1 MNNKIL
7 YSLCIGLFL
16 TFHLNAQNQI
26 ESKKDL
32 DSLQYLIKNSEEEAT
47 INETLK
53 IVTFYGRSQN
63 RNLDSSRYYANRVH
77 KLSLKYNKEQEALE
91 ARILLEVINM
101 LEGKIDSAI
110 PKLKTYLDL
119 AEEKE
124 YEKAIYRAVKGLR
137 SAYDRKSEF
146 RKVLIYL
153 KKEYELSIKLK
164 KPVDIQV
171 QTVLD
176 QVNMLFELGEFEKAL
191 VLLNNINPQ
200 VSDSSISDNVKGSYF
215 SAFGHLKW
223 SLGQYEEAI
232 EFHKKAYTLRK
243 NSNSRS
249 IATSLSNI
257 AANYYELKNYKQAR
271 DYYFKA
277 IDVFIDVFKEKSPNY
292 LRYVIFD
299 YYGVADC
306 STKLG
311 DYDLAIEYY
320 QKAVEIGKKME
331 DLEET
336 GNVQK
341 KIGFLQLQLN
351 KPLVANKSLNEA
363 KVNLLEAIKVNKVN
377 KNRVKIRNAYH
388 GLYQIDTTFQ
398 EYKSAF
404 KNYSNFIIYRDSLNK
419 ENELKAIEE
428 LESAYE
434 ISEKDKE
441 ITLLKSEAEVQELK
455 NERRKSY
462 FIGLLIGIGLL
473 SISLF
478 TLYRGSKQKQKINK
492 ALKAKYEENK
502 LLMKEIHHR
511 VKNNLQI
518 ILSLL
523 NAQANS
529 VNSDEKLKMA
539 LKESQSKIKSMAI
552 IHQNLYKSNTLAKV
566 KVNQY
571 FQELLGQVKKTFD
584 TTESSIHFKTEVE
597 NKEINLSLAVPLGLI
612 INELVTNSYK
622 YAFKNNIGSNKIMI
636 QFEGTD
642 KPDIY
647 KLRIQD
653 NGIGL
658 PEDFDID
665 KLKSFGMQL
674 VKGLVDQLHGTIEIS
689 REKGTNYEIYVE
701 EPKAA

>member
-16 TFHLNAQNQI
+16 TFHLNAQKQI
-26 ESKKDL
+26 KSKRDL
-32 DSLQYLIKNSEEEAT
+32 DSLQHIIKNSEEEAT

-53 IVTFYGRSQN
+53 IVTFYGRNPN
-63 RNLDSSRYYANRVH
+63 RNLDSSRYYANRAL
-77 KLSLKYNKEQEALE
+77 KLSLKYNKEQEELE

-110 PKLKTYLDL
+110 PELKMYLDL

-124 YEKAIYRAVKGLR
+124 YEKAIYRAVKGLS
-137 SAYDRKSEF
+137 SAYDRKGKF
-146 RKVLIYL
+146 RKVLIYS
-153 KKEYELSIKLK
+153 KKEYELAAKLK

-171 QTVLD
+171 QMVLD
-176 QVNMLFELGEFEKAL
+176 HVNTLFELGEFEEAL
-191 VLLNNINPQ
+191 VLLNNINSQ
-200 VSDSSISDNVKGSYF
+200 ISDSSISDKVKGSYF
-215 SAFGHLKW
+215 AAFGHLKW

-232 EFHKKAYTLRK
+232 EFHKKAYTLGK
-243 NSNSRS
+243 NSNSKNN
-249 IATSLSNI
+249 ATSLSNI
-257 AANYYELKNYKQAR
+257 AANYYELKDYKQAR
-271 DYYFKA
+271 DYYFEA
-277 IDVFIDVFKEKSPNY
+277 IDVYLDVVKEKSPYY

-311 DYDLAIEYY
+311 DFDLAIEYY
-320 QKAVEIGKKME
+320 QKAVEVGMRME

-351 KPLVANKSLNEA
+351 KPLLGNKSLNEA
-363 KVNLLEAIKVNKVN
+363 RINLLEAIKVSKVN

-398 EYKSAF
+398 DYKSAF

-455 NERRKSY
+455 SERRKSY

-492 ALKAKYEENK
+492 VLRAKFEENK

-523 NAQANS
+523 SAQANS
-529 VNSDEKLKMA
+529 VNSDDKLKMA
-539 LKESQSKIKSMAI
+539 LRESQNKIKSMAI
-552 IHQNLYKSNTLAKV
+552 IHQNLYKSNTFAKV

-571 FQELLGQVKKTFD
+571 FEELVGQIK
-584 TTESSIHFKTEVE
+584 ESFAVTGSTIQFETQVE
-597 NKEINLSLAVPLGLI
+597 DKEINISLAVPIGLI
-612 INELVTNSYK
+612 INELITNSYK
-622 YAFKNNIGSNKIMI
+622 YAFKNNVGNKVVI
-636 QFEGTD
+636 QFETTEKQG
-642 KPDIY
+642 IY
-647 KLRIQD
+647 KLKIND

-658 PEDFDID
+658 PDDFDIN
-665 KLKSFGMQL
+665 KLTSFGMQM
-674 VKGLVDQLHGTIEIS
+674 VKGLVEQLNGTIVISNDEGTSYEIS
-689 REKGTNYEIYVE
+689 VE